1 MTVTVPAS
9 LPVMSVKGVLPPGSL
24 LGSLPHLLRGFLT
37 PVLVLD
43 LCPHPLHVVTI
54 PHSREVSWRF

>member
-9 LPVMSVKGVLPPGSL
+9 LPVMSAMGVLPPGSL
-24 LGSLPHLLRGFLT
+24 LGSLPHLLLGLLT

-43 LCPHPLHVVTI
+43 WCPHPLHVATI
-54 PHSREVSWRF
+54 PHSQEVSWRF